1 MALVT
6 DMQKFVNPDLYWLC
20 NYGIIKEIKSE
31 SGSIGAQVDQSSRT
45 NPSTRVTKILPDQ
58 SKVVLENGK
67 EYTYRALVLANGLD
81 NKSEFIEGLH
91 ELEQKNRSGVFVN
104 KVDTKYRIDK
114 NYYAGWQH
122 FHGDLIVYQPAFPF

>member
-1 MALVT
+1 M
-6 DMQKFVNPDLYWLC
+6 
-20 NYGIIKEIKSE
+20 
-31 SGSIGAQVDQSSRT
+31 
-45 NPSTRVTKILPDQ
+45 TKILPDQ